1 MLAAGLAD
9 ENLLMLANFD
19 GVYLVHLDVDEWGW
33 RNVAPGFSVSV
44 IPTFF
49 DWMYWVGQPA
59 TRSTRVHGMKI
70 LMKISP
76 VYWVPGS
83 IIPDEYCRF
92 LSSNF

>member
-33 RNVAPGFSVSV
+33 RNVAPGFSVSA

-49 DWMYWVGQPA
+49 RLDASGRPTGDTIDAGAWNEDTYEDI
-59 TRSTRVHGMKI
+59 TRVLGPWFHN
-70 LMKISP
+70 S
-76 VYWVPGS
+76 
-83 IIPDEYCRF
+83 R
-92 LSSNF
+92 